1 MPSNGLLLEAPHVLD
16 PLRGIEATI
25 PEIGRAE
32 LANALGPLIGRLH
45 EALGDKEREELCA
58 FAIEFSRRLYSNA
71 RSGDALPLA
80 RAMLFQAFV
89 SNDLPLERRASTVCG
104 LLAADVG
111 DVVEA
116 VEHYVNALRL
126 AGEDALEASG
136 VWNNMGIAMRIAG
149 NYEMAGRCYQRAID
163 LLRNCATPVFTR
175 YAACVNLA
183 QSHFQVSAFAEG
195 LRFAERAL
203 AEQTEVFL
211 DRDPHVALVL
221 ERNFVRLLVA
231 LGRLPEAEPHVSHA
245 TALANRI
252 RTPRASIA
260 AAITRS
266 VYELA
271 TGQTDVSLTRL
282 ESALTT
288 AREVPAALRDTL
300 GSMISAEEAA
310 GNSERA
316 LMRMTELSDHVYR
329 EAIER
334 ARSHIEL
341 AGLYTAVPSSAERL
355 HEQARARLIS
365 KRAPAGQPESWEALQ
380 RLAVSAVMRT
390 DNTGWHGKRV
400 GAFSKALAMA
410 SGLDPLQSLE
420 IGLAAELHDIGM
432 VSVPEELAAK
442 KGPLSEREEAI
453 VMRHVDAG
461 AEILRDDR
469 HPRIFLAREIVRY
482 HHARWDGCGYPAR
495 VGGKFIPLAARI
507 CAIADAYDE
516 LVSGLAS
523 RVVRTMDE
531 ALAALRREAGSRFD
545 PELVARFEVMVR
557 TESEELGVDL
567 ASTSGME
574 GFQELVNALQEDRGF
589 V

>member
-1 MPSNGLLLEAPHVLD
+1 MPSHGLLLEAPHVLD
-16 PLRGIEATI
+16 PVRGIEATI
-25 PEIGRAE
+25 SEIGRAE
-32 LANALGPLIGRLH
+32 LASALGPLIGRLH
-45 EALGDKEREELCA
+45 EVLGEAEREELCVYGMKLC
-58 FAIEFSRRLYSNA
+58 RRLYSNA

-80 RAMLFQAFV
+80 RAVLFQGFLSRAV
-89 SNDLPLERRASTVCG
+89 DIERGASTVCG

-126 AGEDALEASG
+126 AGDDRLEAG
-136 VWNNMGIAMRIAG
+136 AVWNNIGIAMRIAG
-149 NYEMAGRCYQRAID
+149 NYEMAGRCYQRALD
-163 LLRNCATPVFTR
+163 LVRSHAAPFYFR
-175 YAACVNLA
+175 YVTCVNLA
-183 QSHFQVSAFAEG
+183 QSHFQVSSFADG
-195 LRFAERAL
+195 LRFGEQAL
-203 AEQTEVFL
+203 AEQTEEF
-211 DRDPHVALVL
+211 RDKDPLVALL
-221 ERNFVRLLVA
+221 LRRNLVRLLVA
-231 LGRLPEAEPHVSHA
+231 LGRVPEAEAHVAEA
-245 TALANRI
+245 TTLADRI
-252 RTPRASIA
+252 RTPRARIA

-271 TGQTDVSLTRL
+271 LGQTDVSLTRL
-282 ESALTT
+282 ENALST

-300 GSMISAEEAA
+300 GSMISAEETA

-316 LMRMTELSDHVYR
+316 LLRLTELSDLVYR
-329 EAIER
+329 EAIEQ
-334 ARSHIEL
+334 ARSHMEFAEI
-341 AGLYTAVPSSAERL
+341 SSAIPSNADRL
-355 HEQARARLIS
+355 QEQARARLIS
-365 KRAPAGQPESWEALQ
+365 KRSPAGQPEGWGALE
-380 RLAVSAVMRT
+380 RLAVTAVMRT
-390 DNTGWHGKRV
+390 DATGWHGKRV
-400 GAFSKALAMA
+400 GALSKALAMA

-432 VSVPEELAAK
+432 VSIPEELAGK
-442 KGPLSEREEAI
+442 KGALSEREQAI

-482 HHARWDGCGYPAR
+482 HHARWDGCGYPDR

-516 LVSGLAS
+516 LVSGLGS
-523 RVVRTMDE
+523 RVVKTMDE
-531 ALAALRREAGSRFD
+531 ALAELRREAGSRFD
-545 PELVARFEVMVR
+545 PELVARFEEMVR
-557 TESEELGVDL
+557 TESEDLGVDL